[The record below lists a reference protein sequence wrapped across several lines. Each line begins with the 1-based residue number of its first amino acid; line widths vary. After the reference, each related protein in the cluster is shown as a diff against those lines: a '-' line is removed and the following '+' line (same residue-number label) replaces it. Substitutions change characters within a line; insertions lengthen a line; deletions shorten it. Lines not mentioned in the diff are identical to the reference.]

1 MVSLLLPLFLGALI
15 DASGPTDRSPSISPA
30 HHAVLLAPDRRVR
43 APQPRTHE
51 FIVEGFR
58 RSRTFAN
65 LMFALNRT
73 DVIVYV
79 ETAFGLGSDTMGRLL
94 MLPLAGNQRY
104 LRIQIRETLS
114 RDDAIAVIAH
124 ELRHALE
131 VAEAPEVRD
140 QASLIKLYQRI
151 GYESA
156 GWHSFDTDA
165 AQTTGRRV
173 KSELAS

>member
-1 MVSLLLPLFLGALI
+1 ML
-15 DASGPTDRSPSISPA
+15 
-30 HHAVLLAPDRRVR
+30 
-43 APQPRTHE
+43 
-51 FIVEGFR
+51 
-58 RSRTFAN
+58 
-65 LMFALNRT
+65 ALNRT

-79 ETAFGLGSDTMGRLL
+79 ETVFGLGSDRMGRLL
-94 MLPLAGNQRY
+94 MLPLASNQRY
-104 LRIQIRETLS
+104 LRIQIRDDLS
-114 RDDAIAVIAH
+114 RIDAIAVIAH

-151 GYESA
+151 GYSSP

-173 KSELAS
+173 KLELSS